1 MPLQLYA
8 RCDLRATSTRKGVMP
23 VPRHW
28 HPGSFFLDSSVAR
41 WNDNKEHMVMQEVY
55 FLPLINSK
63 AFFKS
68 MLSISAFLPKAT
80 FVLSHFI

>member
-28 HPGSFFLDSSVAR
+28 HPGSFFLDSSVAC
-41 WNDNKEHMVMQEVY
+41 WNDNKEHVNNGY
-55 FLPLINSK
+55 ARSLL
-63 AFFKS
+63 
-68 MLSISAFLPKAT
+68 
-80 FVLSHFI
+80 FILNQL